1 MTAPLISDLVHFEKR
16 DDHIAIV
23 TLDRPAKRNAIN
35 AEMART
41 IDSIVKA
48 TEADPDIWVTIIT
61 SSGGAVFCAGADLAE
76 AAAGRGQELVTKDG
90 GFAGFVDSKR
100 AKPWIAAVRGTAMGG
115 GLEISLACDI
125 RVCADTTL
133 FGLPEVKRGLIA
145 GAGGAYRLARHI
157 PRGIALEMLATG
169 DTITAERA
177 AHWGLVNAV
186 VEEDQVI
193 PTALEYAQR
202 ICNNAPLSVRESLAI
217 GRAAIERT
225 EEELVAMTDEA
236 VARLIKTHDF
246 HEGPRAFVERR
257 APVWQGS

>member
-1 MTAPLISDLVHFEKR
+1 MSAPLTSDLVRFEKR

-23 TLDRPAKRNAIN
+23 TLNRPDKRNAIN

-61 SSGGAVFCAGADLAE
+61 SSGGSVFCAGADLAE
-76 AAAGRGQELVTKDG
+76 AAAGRGLELVTEDG

-100 AKPWIAAVRGTAMGG
+100 SKPWIAAVRGTAMGG

-125 RVCADTTL
+125 RICADTTL

-145 GAGGAYRLARHI
+145 GAGGAYRLARHV

-169 DTITAERA
+169 DPINAERA

-186 VEEDQVI
+186 VPDEEVL
-193 PTALEYAQR
+193 PTALEFARR
-202 ICNNAPLSVRESLAI
+202 ICINAPLSVRESLAI
-217 GRAAIERT
+217 GRASIERT
-225 EEELVAMTDEA
+225 EEQLVDMTNQA
-236 VARLIKTHDF
+236 VSRLIKTHDF
-246 HEGPRAFVERR
+246 QEGPRAFVEKRP
-257 APVWQGS
+257 PVWKGH

>member
-169 DTITAERA
+169 DPITAERA

-186 VEEDQVI
+186 VAEDQVVS
-193 PTALEYAQR
+193 TAVEYAQR
-202 ICNNAPLSVRESLAI
+202 ICTNAPLSVRESLAI
-217 GRAAIERT
+217 GRASIERT
-225 EEELVAMTDEA
+225 EEELIAMTDEA

-257 APVWQGS
+257 APVWQGN

>member
-1 MTAPLISDLVHFEKR
+1 MNAPLTSELVHFEKR

-61 SSGGAVFCAGADLAE
+61 SSGGTVFCAGADLAE
-76 AAAGRGQELVTKDG
+76 AAAGRGLELMTEDG

-115 GLEISLACDI
+115 GLEISLACDL

-169 DTITAERA
+169 DPITAERA

-186 VEEDQVI
+186 VAEDQVI
-193 PTALEYAQR
+193 ATALEYAQR
-202 ICNNAPLSVRESLAI
+202 ICANAPLSVRESLAI
-217 GRAAIERT
+217 GRASIERT
-225 EEELVAMTDEA
+225 EEELVDMTNEA

-257 APVWQGS
+257 TPVWTGQ